1 MVEYHESVIFFR
13 GIKSPLHLPKST
25 AAKKF
30 VDSCLLCTHY
40 TSRLGQNILH
50 LIATFAPK
58 RVGARGTILQR
69 SLFGR
74 HAMLSFQQVG
84 IQVGVY
90 NNNNNFFNNDN
101 KLY

>member
-1 MVEYHESVIFFR
+1 M
-13 GIKSPLHLPKST
+13 ST

-40 TSRLGQNILH
+40 TSYVLDQNILH

-58 RVGARGTILQR
+58 RVGACSTILQR

-90 NNNNNFFNNDN
+90 YNNNNNNNNNNNFFFNF
-101 KLY
+101 